1 MILTF
6 LEAKLLLQK
15 QNIPSILQQKIL
27 LLFISLGTPSANIIK
42 QECLKLN
49 KISHYN
55 NDVKTLWRLKLYNN
69 NYKITS
75 YTPSIITIVNCDLF
89 IAALSAFPPSSYH
102 DNKKQTIILTTY
114 YRLYSMFYNLDKFHY
129 GEYGTPT
136 ANIIRNAIRNN
147 IINYCE

>member
-15 QNIPSILQQKIL
+15 QNIPYILQQKIL

-49 KISHYN
+49 QISHYN

-89 IAALSAFPPSSYH
+89 IAALSAFPPSSYQN
-102 DNKKQTIILTTY
+102 DQNTILNFKTRY
-114 YRLYSMFYNLDKFHY
+114 HLYEMFYNLDTFHY